1 MPVVEQIFPSLTW
14 RIRQV
19 TMYPD
24 QSLDFVK
31 LDNDFDGIHFGLY
44 VEHELTGVVSLFIT
58 NDIGQFR
65 KLAVLSEA
73 QSNGLGGQLMR
84 YLIDFC
90 KAQKLTLLWCNA
102 RVTAKAFYIKLGFQE
117 SSQKYSASGF
127 EYVRMELDLNSTQVF

>member
-24 QSLDFVK
+24 RSLDFVK
-31 LDNDFDGIHFGLY
+31 LDNDFNGIHFGVY
-44 VEHELTGVVSLFIT
+44 VNHELTGVVSLFIT
-58 NDIGQFR
+58 DEVGQFR
-65 KLAVLSEA
+65 KLAILPEA

-90 KAQKLTLLWCNA
+90 KVQKLTHLWCNA
-102 RVTAKAFYIKLGFQE
+102 RVNAKGFYIKLGFQE
-117 SSQKYSASGF
+117 SDQKYSASGF
-127 EYVRMELDLNSTQVF
+127 EYVRMELDLNSTRIL